1 MGYMKKHEYWFQI
14 LHGHKRI
21 ESFHKKWN
29 IKLWKHKDFQDKEE
43 NTYYTDLSS
52 IWICVLHKSLLTLK
66 LSFDLD
72 GFFYF
77 FNLSSPFFSQLDNK
91 PKSFSDMKNNFK
103 YPPTYLLRLCL
114 RFFTW
119 INKQQNNQERSL
131 PLNMDFSRIN
141 SKNLIKSKVILSPQ
155 QQDLFQYY

>member
-14 LHGHKRI
+14 LHGHKLI

-29 IKLWKHKDFQDKEE
+29 IKLRRYKHFQDKEG

-52 IWICVLHKSLLTLK
+52 IWICVFHKNLLTLK

-72 GFFYF
+72 EFFNF

-91 PKSFSDMKNNFK
+91 PKSFSDMKSDFK
-103 YPPTYLLRLCL
+103 YPPTYLIYLCL

-119 INKQQNNQERSL
+119 INKQNNQERSL
-131 PLNMDFSRIN
+131 SLNMDFQRIN
-141 SKNLIKSKVILSPQ
+141 SENLIKSKVILSPQ